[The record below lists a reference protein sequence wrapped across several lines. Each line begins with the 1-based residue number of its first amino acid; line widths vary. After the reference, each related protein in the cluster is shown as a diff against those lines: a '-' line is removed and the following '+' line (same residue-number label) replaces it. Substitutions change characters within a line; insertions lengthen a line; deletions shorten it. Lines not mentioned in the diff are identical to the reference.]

1 MENSCTNGD
10 KMSIIE
16 NIKKI
21 KETLPTGVMLVA
33 ASKMN
38 SAAAVREAIAAGVD
52 ACGENRVQEMLQK
65 HSEGAYAGAPL
76 HFIGHLQSNKVR
88 QVVGLCS
95 LIESVSSAELLQ
107 KINIRADFLGIKQDV
122 LLEINIAGEA
132 SKSGFSSGQLPQILE
147 IISKCDSINVRGLM
161 CIPPISEKSGGNR
174 LHFAAMYDLFVDI
187 RRKKYDNVSMDLL
200 SMGMSGDY
208 LDAAAEGANVVR
220 VGSAIFGNRNY

>member
-10 KMSIIE
+10 KMSITE

-21 KETLPTGVMLVA
+21 KETLPPGVMLVA

-38 SAAAVREAIAAGVD
+38 SAAAVREAITAGVD

-65 HSEGAYAGAPL
+65 HSEGAYTGAPL

-88 QVVGLCS
+88 QVVGLCD
-95 LIESVSSAELLQ
+95 LIESVSSAELLT
-107 KINIRADFLGIKQDV
+107 KINNRAGFLGIKQNI

-132 SKSGFSSGQLPQILE
+132 SKSGLSPNQLPQILE
-147 IISKCDSINVRGLM
+147 ISSKCDSISVRGLM
-161 CIPPISEKSGGNR
+161 CIPPISEKFGGNR
-174 LHFAAMYDLFVDI
+174 SYFASMYDLFIDI
-187 RRKKYDNVSMDLL
+187 GRKKYDNVSMDLL